1 MTGQDLQTEALTN
14 KTGQLVYVKPVTDE
28 ETLELSQREELAGAD
43 LDLGLFSVHLGQ
55 SGERIAIVV
64 GRDAAFAAARAYD
77 FRPRSVH

>member
-1 MTGQDLQTEALTN
+1 MAQTDQQADISTIGTG
-14 KTGQLVYVKPVTDE
+14 KIVYVKPVTEE
-28 ETLELSQREELAGAD
+28 ETIELAQNEELAGAD
-43 LDLGLFSVHLGQ
+43 LDQGLFAVHLGQ